1 MKNSVPPNVETRIKK
16 LRTVIQKQRYLYH
29 ALDKQEMSDEALDS
43 LKHELF
49 QLEEKYPETITPDS
63 PTQRVGSTPLSKF
76 SKITHTVRQWS
87 FNDAFSEEEIREFH
101 ERVARALKKEL
112 GETPK
117 IHYTTELK
125 IDGFKIVLT
134 YKKGILQTAAT
145 RGDGVVGE
153 DVTSNVKTIES
164 IPLRLEEEVDA
175 VVEGEIW
182 MGKAE
187 FERLNKQRKKAGE
200 TLYANP
206 RNVAAGSIRQ
216 LDPTV
221 AASRKLDSF
230 AYDLV
235 SYSKELPATQLEE
248 LQLLTDLGF
257 KVNPHVA
264 LSKTMD
270 DVVKFWKTWEKKKDS
285 VDYWIDGVVIKVNDA
300 EQQRILGYTGKAPR
314 FAIALKFAAEEVT
327 TVVEDIVVQVG
338 RTGALTPVAH
348 LRPVLVAG
356 STVSRATLHN
366 EDEIV
371 RLDVRIGDTVVIRK
385 AGDIIP
391 EVIRVIKELRPKK
404 SKAFVMPSAC
414 PVCGS
419 PVEKKTIGTGKTAS
433 AAHYCVNN
441 DCFAQQ
447 RENIIHFVSKKA
459 LNIDGLGEKIV
470 EQLMA
475 EGLVETSADLFTLE
489 KGDLLALEGFQETS
503 VDNLLKA
510 IKKSGEHIALAKF
523 MFGLGVRHVGE
534 ETARLLAEHFG
545 TLDRIRNA
553 RLEELEAI
561 EGIGDVVAG
570 SLFAWWRDAKNSALI
585 DELLKYVHITKEKKA
600 KSSGVLAGKVVVLT
614 GTLSEITRD
623 DAKALV
629 RTLGGKVASSVSK
642 QTDLLVAGER
652 AGSKL
657 AQAQKFDVKII
668 DEKTFLKMAK

>member
-1 MKNSVPPNVETRIKK
+1 MKSSVPRDVEIRIKK
-16 LRTVIQKQRYLYH
+16 LRSVIQKQRYLYH

-49 QLEEKYPETITPDS
+49 QLEQQYPEAVTPDS
-63 PTQRVGSTPLSKF
+63 PTQRVGSKPLEKF
-76 SKITHTVRQWS
+76 SKVTHTVRQWS

-101 ERVARALKKEL
+101 ERTARVLTKEL
-112 GETPK
+112 GKTPK
-117 IHYTTELK
+117 IEYTTELK

-134 YKKGILQTAAT
+134 YVKGVLQTAAT

-164 IPLRLEEEVDA
+164 IPLRLEEPVDA
-175 VVEGEIW
+175 IVEGEIW
-182 MGKAE
+182 MGKKE
-187 FERLNKQRKKAGE
+187 FDRLNKEQKKKGE
-200 TLYANP
+200 KLYANP

-216 LDPTV
+216 LDPAV

-235 SYSKELPATQLEE
+235 SYSKELPATQMEE
-248 LQLLTDLGF
+248 LELLTQLGF
-257 KVNPHVA
+257 KVNLHVT
-264 LSKTMD
+264 LSKSMD
-270 DVVKFWKTWEKKKDS
+270 DVISFWKKWEKKKDS

-300 EQQRILGYTGKAPR
+300 SQQRILGYTGKAPR
-314 FAIALKFAAEEVT
+314 FAIALKFPAEEVT
-327 TVVEDIVVQVG
+327 TVVEDIVIQVG

-366 EDEIV
+366 EDEIA
-371 RLDVRIGDTVVIRK
+371 RLDVRVGDTVVIRK

-391 EVIRVIKELRPKK
+391 EVIRVIKELRPSESK
-404 SKAFVMPSAC
+404 SFVMPDLC

-419 PVEKKTIGTGKTAS
+419 PVEKKTIGSGKTAS
-433 AAHYCVNN
+433 AAHYCVNSS
-441 DCFAQQ
+441 CFAQQ

-470 EQLMA
+470 EQLMN
-475 EGLVETSADLFTLE
+475 EGLVKTPADLFTLK

-503 VDNLLKA
+503 ADNLLKA
-510 IKKSGEHIALAKF
+510 IQESAKHIPLAKF
-523 MFGLGVRHVGE
+523 IFGLGIRHVGE

-545 TLDRIRNA
+545 TLA
-553 RLEELEAI
+553 RVQRASLEKLKAVD
-561 EGIGDVVAG
+561 GIGDVVAE
-570 SLFAWWRDAKNSALI
+570 SLFTWWRDEKNVVLM
-585 DELLKYVHITKEKKA
+585 DELLKHVHVVGEKKA
-600 KSSGVLAGKVVVLT
+600 KEGGVLAGKVVVLT
-614 GTLSEITRD
+614 GSLSDISRD

-642 QTDLLVAGER
+642 QTDLLIAGER

-657 AQAQKFDVKII
+657 AQAQKLGVKII